1 MKKIYFSW
9 KYLTA
14 IWRLP
19 TTLQQFEAF
28 LGGRWRRFDWLLHLA
43 TFIVHLDHQYSS
55 YCSFILFI
63 ETNFLMDDELSTWT
77 FLPRQWFA
85 GSSLAFPDFHMYEL
99 LDQVFEEDHC
109 CMFNTSKRYDAIFGI
124 DLRQNT
130 CSTCSTS
137 WWCQTVWATAP
148 TWKPSRKGI
157 LVFWW
162 IDDCQFENLSR
173 FEALPQIAKYRKSPK
188 FMSRQVVAYKK
199 FFRRNGKKTFP
210 FAAQS
215 TTRWQAL
222 EERSEDGDTQTH
234 KNWHRHRETHRYTL
248 KQEHIE

>member
-1 MKKIYFSW
+1 
-9 KYLTA
+9 
-14 IWRLP
+14 
-19 TTLQQFEAF
+19 
-28 LGGRWRRFDWLLHLA
+28 
-43 TFIVHLDHQYSS
+43 
-55 YCSFILFI
+55 
-63 ETNFLMDDELSTWT
+63 MDDELSTWT

-99 LDQVFEEDHC
+99 LDQVFEKSLLTC
-109 CMFNTSKRYDAIFGI
+109 CMFNTSKRYNAIFGI

-162 IDDCQFENLSR
+162 IDDYQFENLSR

-188 FMSRQVVAYKK
+188 FMSRQVVGIKSFSENWKENFSFCSPINNKMASFGGEKW
-199 FFRRNGKKTFP
+199 
-210 FAAQS
+210 
-215 TTRWQAL
+215 RWRQT
-222 EERSEDGDTQTH
+222 DTQEST
-234 KNWHRHRETHRYTL
+234 
-248 KQEHIE
+248 